1 MSYICYAIVFLIEAI
16 ISIFYFE
23 AKFERKVNIHT
34 LLIFISFSCI
44 LSFIV
49 STFNIPIIN
58 AIIFFITN
66 LLLSILCYSTNIRA
80 CIFSNLML
88 LTFMIVTEVIVF
100 YSSYFTFGV
109 DLDSCF
115 TDSFILIMQATIT
128 KLLYFFTVYI
138 STRLSTKEKTGES
151 IFMPVLL
158 SILPV
163 ASIILMHTTIYICL
177 SYNINDQFKL
187 SLTICNVLILLSNI
201 LVFYVHE
208 LTIKTNRKYT
218 QLVLE
223 QQKENNRFEYY
234 KLLQEQNEN
243 SRILM
248 HDITRHLNAL
258 QQLASNNSDVGEY
271 VNNIVKDFNINN
283 PINYCNNYL
292 VNLITHRY
300 CEICEKKKIKIYTNI
315 RDTKINFMSE
325 SDITALIDNLL
336 ENAVESA
343 ESTDEKLIEFS
354 ICVKNDNL
362 LVIKISNSCSKK
374 PHQHNGKLIT
384 SKFKT
389 SLHGIGIVSIK
400 RVVNKYNGDIQM
412 RFDEQTKKF
421 ESTIIFTITNE
432 SDSEIV

>member
-1 MSYICYAIVFLIEAI
+1 MSSYICYTIAFFIEAI

-23 AKFERKVNIHT
+23 TKFERKINLYT
-34 LLIFISFSCI
+34 LLIFISFLCV
-44 LSFIV
+44 LSSII
-49 STFNIPIIN
+49 STFNIPMTN
-58 AIIFFITN
+58 AIISFITN
-66 LLLSILCYSTNIRA
+66 LLLSMLCYSTNIRD

-88 LTFMIVTEVIVF
+88 FTFMIVTEVIVF
-100 YSSYFTFGV
+100 YSSYFIFGV
-109 DLDSCF
+109 DSDSCF
-115 TDSFILIMQATIT
+115 TDSFILIMLATIK

-138 STRLSTKEKTGES
+138 STKLSTKEKNGES

-163 ASIILMHTTIYICL
+163 ASIILMHTTIYIYI
-177 SYNINDQFKL
+177 SYNINYQFKL
-187 SLTICNVLILLSNI
+187 SLIICNVLILLSNI

-208 LTIKTNRKYT
+208 ITIKTNRKYT
-218 QLVLE
+218 QPVLE
-223 QQKENNRFEYY
+223 QQKEDSRFEYY

-300 CEICEKKKIKIYTNI
+300 YEICQKKKIRFHINV
-315 RDTKINFMSE
+315 RDTKIDFMSE
-325 SDITALIDNLL
+325 PDITALIDNLL

-343 ESTDEKLIEFS
+343 ASTDDKIIDFS

-362 LVIKISNSCSKK
+362 LVIKISNSCNKN
-374 PHQHNGKLIT
+374 PHQHNGNFIT
-384 SKFKT
+384 SKAKT
-389 SLHGIGIVSIK
+389 SLHGIGLVSIK

-412 RFDEQTKKF
+412 NFDEQTKRF
-421 ESTIIFTITNE
+421 ESIIIFTITNHA
-432 SDSEIV
+432 